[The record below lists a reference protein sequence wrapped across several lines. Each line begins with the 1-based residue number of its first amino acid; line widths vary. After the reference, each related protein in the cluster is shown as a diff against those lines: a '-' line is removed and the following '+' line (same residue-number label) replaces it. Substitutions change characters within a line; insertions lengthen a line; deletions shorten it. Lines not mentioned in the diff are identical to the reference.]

1 MSQQKGSLDSHQV
14 VAHGPNGSGR
24 WHGLLEHLLGVS
36 ERAACFAEAIDASE
50 AARLIGFWHDIGKLN
65 PAWQKY
71 LRDRVAGK
79 RVKGPEHAIVALQL
93 FLDAFSDKRYQIL
106 AYLMDCHHRG
116 LQDVK
121 ADLGSRVR
129 RTAEQAWIREIALEG
144 RQAWEAYVPLE
155 PPQLPTSLDMMRKD
169 ADGSLALAW
178 RLLHS
183 CLVDADCL
191 DTEAHDRPETA
202 RLREGIA
209 SHQVAI
215 RPKTTDDSL
224 HPQSEAAEDSLHPQS
239 EPADGSV
246 AWLFQRLQAAQQ
258 AFVLPSE
265 ATPQQGE
272 LYAHRQQIYRD
283 ALDAADQPPGF
294 FSMTVPTGGGKTRS
308 SMAFALAHAQ
318 KHRMR
323 RVIVAIPYTSI
334 IEQNA
339 SVYRDIFGSAY
350 VLEHHSSRR
359 EHNETSEDVEVID
372 AMERWQRLA
381 AENWDAPIVVTTNV
395 QLFESLFASRNSKLR
410 KLHNIPRSVII
421 LDEVQMLPTKL
432 LAPTLDMLRYLV
444 REFGCSVI
452 FCTATQPAFSDQV
465 LRPSKELTPVTG
477 IREIVRQPAE
487 HFRALGRVEFSFPK
501 DGEPRW
507 SFEELAEEIAEAP
520 RCLAIL
526 NTIKDARKLLEDV
539 SSMDGCFHL
548 SSRLCP
554 LHRSFVLQAVQFVL
568 GRSQR
573 DCRLVATQ
581 VVEAGVDL
589 DFPVVFRV
597 MGPLDSL
604 IQAAGRCNREA
615 RLTSGTTH
623 IVELQEAHL
632 PRGIYTTATDQT
644 RLMLRSLQASDF
656 HDPTIFQKYFRQ
668 VYHSVNTDPLDIRRL
683 EREFAF
689 ASSSEKYR
697 MIPEDTRPVFVHPA
711 DLQRVLQTQRQQ
723 MVEESEQIA
732 AFFDAFDRAV
742 QAALEALQAL
752 QHAPQ
757 MPSASLMRVFQPFV
771 VQLYQH
777 SFLQAQQ
784 RQLIKPIAGDLCL
797 WQGRYDALLGVVEEV
812 DSTQLIFP

>member
-1 MSQQKGSLDSHQV
+1 MSQQRSSIDSEQA
-14 VAHGPNGSGR
+14 VAHGPNASGR

-50 AARLIGFWHDIGKLN
+50 AARLIGFWHDVGKLN
-65 PAWQKY
+65 PAWQNY
-71 LRDRVAGK
+71 LRERVAGK
-79 RVKGPEHAIVALQL
+79 PSKKLEHAIVALQL
-93 FLDAFSDKRYQIL
+93 FLDAFSDKRYLLL

-129 RTAEQAWIREIALEG
+129 RAAEQTWIREIATEG

-169 ADGSLALAW
+169 AEGSVALAW

-191 DTEAHDRPETA
+191 DTEAHDRPETSRLRSEQAHDRPEIA
-202 RLREGIA
+202 RLRGEPTEGA
-209 SHQVAI
+209 VS
-215 RPKTTDDSL
+215 
-224 HPQSEAAEDSLHPQS
+224 
-239 EPADGSV
+239 
-246 AWLFQRLQAAQQ
+246 WLFQRLQAAQQ
-258 AFVLPSE
+258 AFVLPSG

-283 ALDAADQPPGF
+283 ALDAANQSPGF

-339 SVYRDIFGSAY
+339 SVYREIFGAAY

-359 EHNETSEDVEVID
+359 EHNETSHDAEVID
-372 AMERWQRLA
+372 AIERWQRLA

-465 LRPSKELTPVTG
+465 LRPSKELTPLTG
-477 IREIVRQPAE
+477 IREIVRDPAD
-487 HFRALGRVEFSFPK
+487 HFRALGRVEFSFPI

-507 SFEELAEEIAEAP
+507 SFEELAEEIAETP

-526 NTIKDARKLLEDV
+526 NTIKDARKLLEEV
-539 SSMDGCFHL
+539 SGMEGCFHL

-615 RLTSGTTH
+615 RLASGTTH

-632 PRGIYTTATDQT
+632 PQGIYTTATDQT
-644 RLMLRSLQASDF
+644 RLMLRSLRASDF
-656 HDPTIFQKYFRQ
+656 HDPAIFQQYFRQ
-668 VYHSVNTDPLDIRRL
+668 VYHSVNTDPFDIRRL

-689 ASSSEKYR
+689 ASSSERYR
-697 MIPEDTRPVFVHPA
+697 MIPEDTRPVFVHPV
-711 DLQRVLQTQRQQ
+711 DLQRVLQTQREQ
-723 MVEESEQIA
+723 MVQESEPIA
-732 AFFDAFDRAV
+732 AFFEAFDRAV
-742 QAALEALQAL
+742 QAALEALQIL